1 LTATDVSTAMPGRLV
16 LRPAPA
22 GLPIEELQPPNVAE
36 AGDPFSA
43 VRILRLVAR
52 VERGAPVRIDDI
64 AASLNATYLDWTFS
78 PTVVASVVLQLQA
91 NWMTDYRNGSGIVVE
106 DGLYGTA
113 VTIEDSSRVD
123 PWIVRQ
129 VEREVVACR
138 IALEAFSQRDGT
150 GFDD

>member
-1 LTATDVSTAMPGRLV
+1 MTHAPIASPGRLV

-22 GLPIEELQPPNVAE
+22 GLPTEELQPPNIAE

-52 VERGAPVRIDDI
+52 VERGRPVRIDDI
-64 AASLNATYLDWTFS
+64 AASLDATYLDWTFA
-78 PTVVASVVLQLQA
+78 PAVVAAVILQLQA
-91 NWMTDYRNGSGIVVE
+91 NWLADYRNGSGIAVE
-106 DGLYGTA
+106 DGPYGTA

-129 VEREVVACR
+129 VEREAVACR
-138 IALEAFSQRDGT
+138 IALEAFSRHGGT

>member
-1 LTATDVSTAMPGRLV
+1 VTHAPSALPGRLV

-22 GLPIEELQPPNVAE
+22 GLPTEELQPPNVAE

-43 VRILRLVAR
+43 VRVLRLVAR
-52 VERGAPVRIDDI
+52 VERGRPVLVDDI

-78 PTVVASVVLQLQA
+78 PAVVAAVLIQLQA
-91 NWMTDYRNGSGIVVE
+91 NWMADYRNGAGIVVE
-106 DGLYGTA
+106 DGPDGTTVA
-113 VTIEDSSRVD
+113 IEDSSRVD

-138 IALEAFSQRDGT
+138 IALEAFSLRDGN

>member
-1 LTATDVSTAMPGRLV
+1 MTHAPTALPGRLV

-22 GLPIEELQPPNVAE
+22 GLPTEELQPPNVAE

-43 VRILRLVAR
+43 VRILRLLAR
-52 VERGAPVRIDDI
+52 VERGRPVRIDDV
-64 AASLNATYLDWTFS
+64 AASLNATHLDWTFS
-78 PTVVASVVLQLQA
+78 PAVVAATILQLQA
-91 NWMTDYRNGSGIVVE
+91 NWMADYRNGSGIVVD
-106 DGLYGTA
+106 DGSYGST

-138 IALEAFSQRDGT
+138 IALDAFSRRDGT